1 MKSHGALLVEIVQP
15 KILSLIKKILAKDR
29 TLSAV
34 LENYLPP
41 TAKRFKF
48 SNECQMRELAEGLQ
62 PKNTTN
68 S

>member
-1 MKSHGALLVEIVQP
+1 MNSHGALLVEIVQP
-15 KILSLIKKILAKDR
+15 KILSLIKKILAKDC

-48 SNECQMRELAEGLQ
+48 RCQMTELAEGLQ